1 MSRYNS
7 TAQVVEV
14 QLGLVCRTVAVSM
27 WPDNWIKLFSTFPQ
41 PSQYPQLPTVTLL
54 PSTHKSSRSVPFL
67 SPVGTHSY
75 QQSHYCPPHTNQ
87 AVPCLS
93 SVQSVPKVTNSH
105 TAAPHTQIKPFRT
118 FPPPSRYPQLPTVTL
133 LPSTHKSSRSVTF
146 LSPVGSHSYQQSHCC
161 PPHTNQAVQCLSPT
175 QSVPTVTN
183 SHTAAL
189 HKKLGRPW
197 HPANGPPACQY
208 CTGFTP
214 QYFNFPSSHLYQRT
228 SGHCMADVTEP

>member
-75 QQSHYCPPHTNQ
+75 QQSHRCPPHTNQ
-87 AVPCLS
+87 AVPYLS
-93 SVQSVPKVTNSH
+93 S
-105 TAAPHTQIKPFRT
+105 A
-118 FPPPSRYPQLPTVTL
+118 
-133 LPSTHKSSRSVTF
+133 
-146 LSPVGSHSYQQSHCC
+146 
-161 PPHTNQAVQCLSPT
+161 

-189 HKKLGRPW
+189 HTHKTQPKCSAAHCQQPTSKSSNLPPTYLYEKDERETGRKR
-197 HPANGPPACQY
+197 
-208 CTGFTP
+208 
-214 QYFNFPSSHLYQRT
+214 SK
-228 SGHCMADVTEP
+228 